1 MPRGDRDRL
10 VRVSEPDVSRS
21 TASLIAQAVRRLE
34 SRLGG
39 WAIERRRT
47 IIVGAFALSAVAAS
61 GTAFL
66 EFSADDRIYFSRD
79 NPQLV
84 AAEAMENTF
93 GETSNVFFAVAPED
107 GNATS
112 ALALE
117 AALWLTDRAW
127 QVPFATRVDSL
138 TNFQHSMAEKDD
150 IVVRDLVDSSALGDA
165 DERARIRA
173 IALAEPLLAGRLIA
187 RDGRASGVNVTVAL
201 PGEDQMREGA
211 LAAEFAYGL
220 ADEVCERFP
229 GIDVRVTGLV
239 IFNQAFMQVSLSDL
253 QTLVPA
259 SFAAMTL
266 ALLFLTGGLGGTFA
280 IMLVVAL
287 SVMVSVGLG
296 GWVGLPMTAP
306 SAIAPVVVLT
316 VAIASCVH
324 IFSSLV
330 HSMQRDASRTLADRG
345 ADGPLPLPGDD
356 ALKRNAI
363 IESMRV
369 NLQPV
374 FLACLTTALGFLSM
388 NASEVPPL
396 RHLGTF
402 VAFGVGAAFFLS
414 VTLLPALLSVLPVR
428 VRETEDRRDAAMAAL
443 GEFVIRRRRV
453 LGWGFGAVTVAL
465 VALVPR
471 NELNDV
477 FLHYFDESVEFRRDA
492 DFTVENL
499 TGLYTMEYALSS
511 GEPGGISDPSYLS
524 DVAAYAEWYRA
535 QPETVHVNVITD
547 TFRRLNRS
555 MHGDDPAEYRLP
567 ASRELAAQYLLLYEL
582 SLPFGLDL
590 DNQIAVDRSATRM
603 TVATRTLSS
612 NEVIALDRRALRWLA
627 DHAPSVVRAESAG
640 GTLMFAHLGRRNI
653 VAMLVGTT
661 IALVGISLV
670 LVFALRSLRLGLASL
685 VPNLVP
691 GALGFG
697 IWGLTVG
704 EVGVS
709 LSMVSAMT
717 IGIVVDD
724 TVHFLSKYR
733 RARRELGCAPA
744 DAVRVTFR
752 TVGRALLTTSLVLVI
767 GFVVVSLS
775 SFELNAGMGRL
786 TALVIVL
793 ALFADFFLLPP
804 LLMKIDTESDSGASS
819 PGDAPGRATRNGRN
833 RTPQ

>member
-1 MPRGDRDRL
+1 M
-10 VRVSEPDVSRS
+10 SRS
-21 TASLIAQAVRRLE
+21 TGKPIAQAVRRLE

-39 WAIERRRT
+39 WAIERRRM
-47 IIVGAFALSAVAAS
+47 IIIAAFVLSALAAS

-66 EFSADDRIYFSRD
+66 EFSADDRIYFSKD

-84 AAEAMENTF
+84 AAEAMENTY
-93 GETSNVFFAVAPED
+93 GKNSNVFFAIAPD
-107 GNATS
+107 DRNATS

-127 QVPFATRVDSL
+127 QIPFATRVDSL
-138 TNFQHSMAEKDD
+138 TNFQHSMADEDD
-150 IVVRDLVDSSALGDA
+150 IVVRDLVDGSALGDA
-165 DERARIRA
+165 GERARVRA

-187 RDGRASGVNVTVAL
+187 RDGRVSGVNVTVAL
-201 PGEDQMREGA
+201 PGDDQMSEGA
-211 LAAEFAYGL
+211 HVAEFSYGL
-220 ADEVCERFP
+220 ADRVRERFP

-239 IFNQAFMQVSLSDL
+239 IFNHAFMQVSLSDL
-253 QTLVPA
+253 KTLVPA

-296 GWVGLPMTAP
+296 CWVGLPMTAP

-316 VAIASCVH
+316 VAIASCIH

-330 HSMQRDASRTLADRG
+330 HSMQRDASRSLTDRG
-345 ADGPLPLPGDD
+345 ADRPLSPSGDD

-363 IESMRV
+363 VESIRV

-374 FLACLTTALGFLSM
+374 FLACLTTTLGFLSM
-388 NASEVPPL
+388 NASEVPPF

-414 VTLLPALLSVLPVR
+414 VTLLPALLSLMPIR
-428 VRETEDRRDAAMAAL
+428 VRATEDRRDAAMAAL

-465 VALVPR
+465 VASIPR

-477 FLHYFDESVEFRRDA
+477 FLHYFDESIEFRRDA
-492 DFTVENL
+492 EFTVENL
-499 TGLYTMEYALSS
+499 TGLYTIEYSLPA
-511 GEPGGISDPSYLS
+511 GEPGGISDLAYLS
-524 DVAAYAEWYRA
+524 DVEAFAEWYRE
-535 QPETVHVNVITD
+535 QPETIHVNVITD

-555 MHGDDPAEYRLP
+555 MHGDDPTEYRLP
-567 ASRELAAQYLLLYEL
+567 ANRELAAQYLLFYEL

-612 NEVIALDRRALRWLA
+612 NEVIALDRRAQRWLA
-627 DHAPSVVRAESAG
+627 DRAPNVVRPESAG
-640 GTLMFAHLGRRNI
+640 GTLMFAHLGRHNI
-653 VAMLVGTT
+653 VAMLMGTT
-661 IALVGISLV
+661 IALAGISLV

-717 IGIVVDD
+717 LGIVVDD

-733 RARRELGCAPA
+733 RARREIGCARP
-744 DAVRVTFR
+744 DAVRVAFR
-752 TVGRALLTTSLVLVI
+752 TVGRALLTTSLVLVA

-775 SFELNAGMGRL
+775 SFEVNAGMGRL
-786 TALVIVL
+786 TALVIAL

-804 LLMKIDTESDSGASS
+804 LLMKIDTDSGPSAPS
-819 PGDAPGRATRNGRN
+819 PGDVPGGAARQRRN
-833 RTPQ
+833 RAPPSTP

>member
-1 MPRGDRDRL
+1 MPRGDRDRQ
-10 VRVSEPDVSRS
+10 VRVRETAVRRS
-21 TASLIAQAVRRLE
+21 TGLLIAQAMRKLE
-34 SRLGG
+34 SRLGD

-47 IIVGAFALSAVAAS
+47 IIAAACALSAVAAS

-66 EFSADDRIYFSRD
+66 EYSADDRIYFSKD

-84 AAEAMENTF
+84 AAEAMEKTY
-93 GETSNVFFAVAPED
+93 GETSNVFFAIVPED

-117 AALWLTDRAW
+117 AALWLTERAW
-127 QVPFATRVDSL
+127 QIPFATRVDSL
-138 TNFQHSMAEKDD
+138 TNFQHSMADEDD
-150 IVVRDLVDSSALGDA
+150 IAVRDLVDRGTLGDA
-165 DERARIRA
+165 GERARVRA

-187 RDGRASGVNVTVAL
+187 HDGGASGVNVTVAL

-211 LAAEFAYGL
+211 LVAEVSYGL
-220 ADEVCERFP
+220 GDQVRERFP
-229 GIDVRVTGLV
+229 GSDVRVTGLV

-253 QTLVPA
+253 KTLVPA
-259 SFAAMTL
+259 SFAAMTIT
-266 ALLFLTGGLGGTFA
+266 LLFLTGGLGGTFA

-316 VAIASCVH
+316 VAVASCVH

-330 HSMQRDASRTLADRG
+330 HSMQRESSRTLEDRG
-345 ADGPLPLPGDD
+345 ADGPPPPPGDET
-356 ALKRNAI
+356 LKRNAI
-363 IESMRV
+363 AESMRV

-374 FLACLTTALGFLSM
+374 FLACLTTTLGFLSM

-414 VTLLPALLSVLPVR
+414 VTLLPALLSLLPIR
-428 VRETEDRRDAAMAAL
+428 VRATADRRDAAMAAL

-465 VALVPR
+465 VASIPR

-477 FLHYFDESVEFRRDA
+477 FLHYFDESVGFRRDA
-492 DFTVENL
+492 EFTVENL
-499 TGLYTMEYALSS
+499 TGLYTIEYSLSS
-511 GEPGGISDPSYLS
+511 GGPGGISDPSFLS
-524 DVAAYAEWYRA
+524 DVAAFAEWYRE

-567 ASRELAAQYLLLYEL
+567 ANRERAAQYLLLYEL

-612 NEVIALDRRALRWLA
+612 NEVIALDRRALQWLA
-627 DHAPSVVRAESAG
+627 DYAPKIVRPESAG

-653 VAMLVGTT
+653 VAMLMGTT
-661 IALVGISLV
+661 VALVGISLV

-709 LSMVSAMT
+709 LSMV
-717 IGIVVDD
+717 
-724 TVHFLSKYR
+724 
-733 RARRELGCAPA
+733 
-744 DAVRVTFR
+744 
-752 TVGRALLTTSLVLVI
+752 
-767 GFVVVSLS
+767 
-775 SFELNAGMGRL
+775 
-786 TALVIVL
+786 
-793 ALFADFFLLPP
+793 
-804 LLMKIDTESDSGASS
+804 
-819 PGDAPGRATRNGRN
+819 
-833 RTPQ
+833 

>member
-1 MPRGDRDRL
+1 MGRRPGPFENRTLHGGSGHQGS
-10 VRVSEPDVSRS
+10 VWGQGVSRP
-21 TASLIAQAVRRLE
+21 TGKLIAQAVRRLE

-39 WAIERRRT
+39 WAVERRRV
-47 IIVGAFALSAVAAS
+47 IIAAAFVLSGVAAS

-66 EFSADDRIYFSRD
+66 EFSADDRIYFSKD

-84 AAEAMENTF
+84 AAEAMESTY

-107 GNATS
+107 GDATS
-112 ALALE
+112 ALALD
-117 AALWLTDRAW
+117 ATLWLTDRAW
-127 QVPFATRVDSL
+127 QIPFATRVDSL
-138 TNFQHSMAEKDD
+138 TNFQHSMADEDD
-150 IVVRDLVDSSALGDA
+150 IVVRDLVDGGALGDA
-165 DERARIRA
+165 AERARVRA
-173 IALAEPLLAGRLIA
+173 TALTEPLLAGRLISH
-187 RDGRASGVNVTVAL
+187 DGRASGINVTVAL

-211 LAAEFAYGL
+211 LAAEVSYGL
-220 ADEVCERFP
+220 AAEVRERFP

-239 IFNQAFMQVSLSDL
+239 IFNQAFMQVSLRDL
-253 QTLVPA
+253 KTLVPA
-259 SFAAMTL
+259 SFAAMML
-266 ALLFLTGGLGGTFA
+266 ALLFLTGGLGGTLA

-330 HSMQRDASRTLADRG
+330 HSMQRDASGT
-345 ADGPLPLPGDD
+345 LPLPGDD

-363 IESMRV
+363 AESMRV

-374 FLACLTTALGFLSM
+374 FLACLTTTLGFLSM

-402 VAFGVGAAFFLS
+402 VAFGVVAAFLLS
-414 VTLLPALLSVLPVR
+414 VTLLPALLSMVPIR
-428 VRETEDRRDAAMAAL
+428 VRESEDRRDAAMAAL
-443 GEFVIRRRRV
+443 GEFVIRRRRL
-453 LGWGFGAVTVAL
+453 LGWGFGAITVAL
-465 VALVPR
+465 VASVPR

-492 DFTVENL
+492 EFTVENL
-499 TGLYTMEYALSS
+499 TGLYTMEYSLPS

-524 DVAAYAEWYRA
+524 EVAAFAEWYRA

-590 DNQIAVDRSATRM
+590 DNQVAVDRSATRM

-612 NEVIALDRRALRWLA
+612 NEVIALDRRALQWLA
-627 DHAPSVVRAESAG
+627 DHAPNIVRPDSAG

-653 VAMLVGTT
+653 VAMLMGTT
-661 IALVGISLV
+661 IALAGISLV

-697 IWGLTVG
+697 IWG
-704 EVGVS
+704 
-709 LSMVSAMT
+709 
-717 IGIVVDD
+717 
-724 TVHFLSKYR
+724 
-733 RARRELGCAPA
+733 
-744 DAVRVTFR
+744 
-752 TVGRALLTTSLVLVI
+752 
-767 GFVVVSLS
+767 
-775 SFELNAGMGRL
+775 
-786 TALVIVL
+786 
-793 ALFADFFLLPP
+793 
-804 LLMKIDTESDSGASS
+804 
-819 PGDAPGRATRNGRN
+819 
-833 RTPQ
+833 